1 MLCCMLDK
9 GSALASA
16 DMQDLQREDNNGGA
30 ARLEEPSVDR
40 YVVLRFPLVGSLLA
54 TVVAD

>member
-1 MLCCMLDK
+1 MLDK